1 MADNEDINAYELL
14 EIEPTATE
22 AEIKKAYRQKSLK
35 VHPDRHPNNPQAAQ
49 KFHELNT
56 AYELLL
62 DPTRRTALDTKLK
75 AQQAKKLRFAS
86 YDNKRK
92 VMMEELEKSE
102 REFKKSRLDAHHE
115 AQRRQQEE
123 EMIKEEGRRLM
134 REKQEA
140 MSKLAEE
147 KGKQKAKEEAPSEAP
162 SAGPLDT
169 TIRLKFSPAT
179 YPDLTTSENIA
190 ALLKRFG
197 PLDES
202 SIVLSIKPN
211 KKNPSKPP
219 KHATALVPFNKVD
232 GAFAAVLA
240 SGRKNRG
247 LDGIEVSWA
256 EGKEP
261 DIVAWLKERGHLG
274 SGRENGGAAA
284 SGQDTAASSKAAGSG
299 GAFSSFPDDLSFD
312 PEPIKPP
319 IPAAAAA
326 AASGLD
332 FESLTFMRMRQAE
345 RERLER
351 EILEADAQEE
361 A

>member
-1 MADNEDINAYELL
+1 MRLNYESEVLL
-14 EIEPTATE
+14 LTSLLTIPT
-22 AEIKKAYRQKSLK
+22 
-35 VHPDRHPNNPQAAQ
+35 AQ
-49 KFHELNT
+49 KFHELNS

-102 REFKKSRLDAHHE
+102 REFKKSRLDAHRE
-115 AQRRQQEE
+115 AQRRQEEE

-134 REKQEA
+134 REKQDA

-162 SAGPLDT
+162 NGKSFTTTGNRSLRTLIFAFPAPLPPTAGPLDT

-219 KHATALVPFNKVD
+219 KHATALVPFNKVG

-240 SGRKNRG
+240 SGRKDRG

-274 SGRENGGAAA
+274 SGRENGGAAV
-284 SGQDTAASSKAAGSG
+284 SGQDNPTSSKAAGRS
-299 GAFSSFPDDLSFD
+299 GAFSSFPDDLVSINHYVVETRG
-312 PEPIKPP
+312 PSTKHCLVNSHLTQNLSNHQYPP
-319 IPAAAAA
+319 QQ
-326 AASGLD
+326 L
-332 FESLTFMRMRQAE
+332 RRRQAWISS
-345 RERLER
+345 L
-351 EILEADAQEE
+351 
-361 A
+361 

>member
-1 MADNEDINAYELL
+1 MADNEDINPYELL
-14 EIEPTATE
+14 DIEITATE

-49 KFHELNT
+49 KFHELNS

-75 AQQAKKLRFAS
+75 SQQAKKLRFAA

-92 VMMEELEKSE
+92 AMMEELEKSE
-102 REFKKSRLDAHHE
+102 REFKKSRLDAHRE

-123 EMIKEEGRRLM
+123 ETIKEEGRRLM
-134 REKQEA
+134 KEKQEA
-140 MSKLAEE
+140 MSRLAAE
-147 KGKQKAKEEAPSEAP
+147 KGKQKAKVEEEAEEAPST
-162 SAGPLDT
+162 GPLDT
-169 TIRLKFSPAT
+169 TVRLKFSPASH
-179 YPDLTTSENIA
+179 PGLTTPESVA
-190 ALLKRFG
+190 TLLRRFG
-197 PLDES
+197 PLDAT

-219 KHATALVPFNKVD
+219 KHATALVPFSKVD

-240 SGRKNRG
+240 SGRKDIG
-247 LDGIEVSWA
+247 MDGIEVGWA

-261 DIVAWLKERGHLG
+261 DIVTWLKEKGHLG
-274 SGRENGGAAA
+274 INSVPVH
-284 SGQDTAASSKAAGSG
+284 DKPASSKGQTGRG
-299 GAFSSFPDDLSFD
+299 GFSSFPDDLPFD
-312 PEPIKPP
+312 PEPVKPP
-319 IPAAAAA
+319 IPTEAA
-326 AASGLD
+326 GLD
-332 FESLTFMRMRQAE
+332 FESLTLMKMRQAE

-351 EILEADAQEE
+351 EILEAEALEE

>member
-1 MADNEDINAYELL
+1 MRLSYEPELWLL
-14 EIEPTATE
+14 M
-22 AEIKKAYRQKSLK
+22 SLLSIP
-35 VHPDRHPNNPQAAQ
+35 VAQ

-162 SAGPLDT
+162 SGRSFTTTGNRCRSTLIFALPPSTYSWTPGYDDT
-169 TIRLKFSPAT
+169 TQILSSNLPQP
-179 YPDLTTSENIA
+179 YH
-190 ALLKRFG
+190 FG
-197 PLDES
+197 EHRS
-202 SIVLSIKPN
+202 V
-211 KKNPSKPP
+211 
-219 KHATALVPFNKVD
+219 
-232 GAFAAVLA
+232 
-240 SGRKNRG
+240 
-247 LDGIEVSWA
+247 A
-256 EGKEP
+256 ETLWTP
-261 DIVAWLKERGHLG
+261 R
-274 SGRENGGAAA
+274 
-284 SGQDTAASSKAAGSG
+284 
-299 GAFSSFPDDLSFD
+299 
-312 PEPIKPP
+312 
-319 IPAAAAA
+319 
-326 AASGLD
+326 
-332 FESLTFMRMRQAE
+332 
-345 RERLER
+345 
-351 EILEADAQEE
+351 
-361 A
+361 

>member
-1 MADNEDINAYELL
+1 MADNEDINPYELL

-35 VHPDRHPNNPQAAQ
+35 VHPDRHPNNPEAAQ

-62 DPTRRTALDTKLK
+62 DPTKRTALDTKLK
-75 AQQAKKLRFAS
+75 SQQAKKLRFAA

-92 VMMEELEKSE
+92 AMMEELEKSE
-102 REFKKSRLDAHHE
+102 REFKKSRLDA
-115 AQRRQQEE
+115 QRE
-123 EMIKEEGRRLM
+123 
-134 REKQEA
+134 
-140 MSKLAEE
+140 
-147 KGKQKAKEEAPSEAP
+147 
-162 SAGPLDT
+162 
-169 TIRLKFSPAT
+169 
-179 YPDLTTSENIA
+179 
-190 ALLKRFG
+190 
-197 PLDES
+197 
-202 SIVLSIKPN
+202 
-211 KKNPSKPP
+211 
-219 KHATALVPFNKVD
+219 VD
-232 GAFAAVLA
+232 GAFAAVMG
-240 SGRKNRG
+240 SGRKDHG
-247 LDGIEVSWA
+247 LEGIEVSWA

-261 DIVAWLKERGHLG
+261 DIVTWLKEKGHLV
-274 SGRENGGAAA
+274 SGRENGAAAA
-284 SGQDTAASSKAAGSG
+284 SGQDKPVSSNPSGSG

-319 IPAAAAA
+319 LPTAAAA

-351 EILEADAQEE
+351 EILEAEAQEG